1 MKQNWKNIIG
11 AAFVIIIIPI
21 LIYCFFAKKATIG
34 EWLGFFGSY
43 IGSAI
48 SIAFAYINTMIQ
60 MKKANEKEVIGDL
73 HNLLLST
80 ETILSYLED
89 LDETLANVS
98 NNKQSSNLFG
108 IDIDIQKI
116 YQIISQK
123 FFNVTTQVNNFKVDF
138 GTIMDR
144 LEKSEIEK
152 LESYFKKWFDWY
164 RIVYSG
170 KFLINIYSIAANR
183 DGSDRNGLEG
193 NIPKLIKATKELS
206 SSIKDV
212 YNKRMET
219 NID

>member
-43 IGSAI
+43 IGSVI

-123 FFNVTTQVNNFKVDF
+123 FFNVTAQVNNFKVDF

>member
-1 MKQNWKNIIG
+1 MKQNWKNIVA

-21 LIYCFFAKKATIG
+21 LIYYFFAKQATIG

-48 SIAFAYINTMIQ
+48 SIVFAYINTKIQ
-60 MKKANEKEVIGDL
+60 LEKNNEKEVIDDL
-73 HNLLLST
+73 HNLLQST
-80 ETILSYLED
+80 ETILSFLED
-89 LDETLANVS
+89 LDETLANVYRD
-98 NNKQSSNLFG
+98 KQSLKLFD

-123 FFNVTTQVNNFKVDF
+123 FFNVATQINNFKVNF

-152 LESYFKKWFDWY
+152 LEPDFKKWFDWY
-164 RIVYSG
+164 RIVYSS
-170 KFLINIYSIAANR
+170 KSLINIYSLEANSNR
-183 DGSDRNGLEG
+183 SGRNGLEG
-193 NIPKLIKATKELS
+193 NIPTLIKATKELR

-219 NID
+219 HID